1 MFGPETRGPLARV
14 CGFTAWMPL
23 SCGQSYLAVWS
34 ERQYGLMGTVR
45 GGKGG
50 CR

>member
-1 MFGPETRGPLARV
+1 MFGPADTRPAGPRLRV
-14 CGFTAWMPL
+14 YGVDAL

>member
-1 MFGPETRGPLARV
+1 MFGPGDTRPLARV
-14 CGFTAWMPL
+14 CGFTEWMPL

-34 ERQYGLMGTVR
+34 ERQYGLMDTVR